1 MRFFFLG
8 RCLGMK
14 ALNIKDIVVNY
25 RIYFG
30 RSQINCSHPTIELL
44 IIKKGEKNTIYKKRK
59 KKKRVKLEVSL
70 LQQIKI

>member
-30 RSQINCSHPTIELL
+30 RSQINCSHPTIKLL
-44 IIKKGEKNTIYKKRK
+44 IIKKVKKNTIYKKK
-59 KKKRVKLEVSL
+59 KKKKSHWVIDKLRIL
-70 LQQIKI
+70 GF